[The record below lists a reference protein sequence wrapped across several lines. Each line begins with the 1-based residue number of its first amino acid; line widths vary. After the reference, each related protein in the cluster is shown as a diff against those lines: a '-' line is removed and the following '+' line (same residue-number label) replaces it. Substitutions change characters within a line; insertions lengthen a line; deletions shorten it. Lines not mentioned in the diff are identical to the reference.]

1 LLRRRRRMPRQHV
14 LSSLGPI
21 VRRATARV
29 RFTPENLTPV
39 VICLRRLPL
48 RFAPRE
54 PELLEQP
61 RGLRCLRIRGGRRT
75 PGRFRPRRARLCFCR
90 PSSCVTSLL
99 SIRAKQQRP
108 PHQLSLRKACSW
120 NRRAGVGRR
129 DQGRRRRCERLARR
143 VPGLVADAR
152 RSHGAVSWWPAS
164 THPAPT
170 VRSRLSARRA
180 SGPKGSPVPRAGRP
194 RRGQDAGTPRARR
207 AIWVPCGYMNVCVM
221 RSPRPQATDRISLA
235 SPYLI

>member
-1 LLRRRRRMPRQHV
+1 MLRRRPRMPLQHV

-21 VRRATARV
+21 LRRAIERV
-29 RFTPENLTPV
+29 RFTPGKATPV
-39 VICLRRLPL
+39 VICLRRFPL

-61 RGLRCLRIRGGRRT
+61 RGLRRLRIQEGRRT
-75 PGRFRPRRARLCFCR
+75 PGRFRPRRAPLCFRC

-108 PHQLSLRKACSW
+108 LHQLSLRKTCSYS
-120 NRRAGVGRR
+120 RRPGVGRR
-129 DQGRRRRCERLARR
+129 DQGRRQRCERLARR
-143 VPGLVADAR
+143 APGLVADAR

-170 VRSRLSARRA
+170 VRSRLSARRPA
-180 SGPKGSPVPRAGRP
+180 ARRDRPCRAPDGRGGA
-194 RRGQDAGTPRARR
+194 RMRARR
-207 AIWVPCGYMNVCVM
+207 ARAA
-221 RSPRPQATDRISLA
+221 RSG
-235 SPYLI
+235 

>member
-1 LLRRRRRMPRQHV
+1 MLRRRPRMPLQHV

-21 VRRATARV
+21 LRRAIERV
-29 RFTPENLTPV
+29 RFTPGNATPV

-61 RGLRCLRIRGGRRT
+61 RGLRRLRIQEGRRT
-75 PGRFRPRRARLCFCR
+75 PGRFRPRRAPLCFCR

-108 PHQLSLRKACSW
+108 LHQLSLRKTCSYD
-120 NRRAGVGRR
+120 RRPGVGRR

-170 VRSRLSARRA
+170 VRSRLSARRPA
-180 SGPKGSPVPRAGRP
+180 ARRDRPCRAPDGRGGA
-194 RRGQDAGTPRARR
+194 RMRARR
-207 AIWVPCGYMNVCVM
+207 ARAA
-221 RSPRPQATDRISLA
+221 RSG
-235 SPYLI
+235 